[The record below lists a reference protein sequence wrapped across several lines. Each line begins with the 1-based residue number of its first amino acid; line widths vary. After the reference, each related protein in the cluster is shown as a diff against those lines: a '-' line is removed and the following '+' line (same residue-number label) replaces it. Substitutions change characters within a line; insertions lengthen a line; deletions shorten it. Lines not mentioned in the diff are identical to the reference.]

1 MAALIASHLV
11 AAFITIA
18 LGDVWEFD
26 ASPEEISAPTTSSS
40 EAQVDPNPVELVLHS
55 PLISTLAAIR
65 SEKRSEKR
73 DRAQTAN
80 LVRDYGAAE
89 PIPGGGYA
97 VAAVPVTRPLLGSAV
112 HLEMPRMAPNGQ
124 FTRPRIVLGLV
135 SSEMKSWMRAQ
146 GIAAEQCM
154 LPLVRARA
162 RLNQETREFSAGLT
176 LFARC
181 TFY

>member
-11 AAFITIA
+11 AAFITVV
-18 LGDVWEFD
+18 LGDVWESD
-26 ASPEEISAPTTSSS
+26 ASPEETSAPTTSTS
-40 EAQVDPNPVELVLHS
+40 EARVESNQAELVPHTL
-55 PLISTLAAIR
+55 LISTLAMI
-65 SEKRSEKR
+65 RSEKR

-80 LVRDYGAAE
+80 FVRDYRAAE
-89 PIPGGGYA
+89 PIPGGGYTI
-97 VAAVPVTRPLLGSAV
+97 AAVPVTRPLLGSAV

-135 SSEMKSWMRAQ
+135 SSEMKSWMRLQ

-162 RLNQETREFSAGLT
+162 RLNQETRELSAGVT